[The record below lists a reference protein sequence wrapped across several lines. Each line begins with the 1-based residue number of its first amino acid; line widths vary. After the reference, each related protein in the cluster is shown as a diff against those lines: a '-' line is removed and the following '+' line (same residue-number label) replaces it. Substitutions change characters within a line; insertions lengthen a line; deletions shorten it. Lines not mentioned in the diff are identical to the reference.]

1 MSRANSAATPTTVPP
16 GWRAT
21 ARPFGAR
28 TTTAGAGN
36 RSDRQRWDHGVMAE
50 QVTDHP
56 DQDRYEIDVDGVR
69 GGFVQYQRGT
79 HEIALIHTETDS
91 RFRGHGLGGHLIAAV
106 LDEARH
112 QGLALVPAD
121 QRAEFGL

>member
-1 MSRANSAATPTTVPP
+1 
-16 GWRAT
+16 
-21 ARPFGAR
+21 
-28 TTTAGAGN
+28 
-36 RSDRQRWDHGVMAE
+36 MAE

-79 HEIALIHTETDS
+79 GELALIHTETDP

-106 LDEARH
+106 LDQARNE
-112 QGLALVPAD
+112 GLTVLPYCPFARSFIAGHPEYLDLVPAD
-121 QRAEFGL
+121 RRAEFGL

>member
-1 MSRANSAATPTTVPP
+1 
-16 GWRAT
+16 
-21 ARPFGAR
+21 
-28 TTTAGAGN
+28 
-36 RSDRQRWDHGVMAE
+36 MAE

-112 QGLALVPAD
+112 QGLALLPYCPLPPGCIAGPHVYLSLVPGATRD
-121 QRAEFGL
+121 EFGWDAVRAGRLHSDGGRGMEWS

>member
-1 MSRANSAATPTTVPP
+1 
-16 GWRAT
+16 
-21 ARPFGAR
+21 
-28 TTTAGAGN
+28 
-36 RSDRQRWDHGVMAE
+36 MAE

-79 HEIALIHTETDS
+79 HEIALIHTETDP

-112 QGLALVPAD
+112 QGLAVLPYCPFARGFIAGHPEYLDLVPAD